1 MMRALALGSFVLVA
15 AAACGPGIETP
26 YDGIATDNIQF
37 HLFSTDMGIHPSQAV
52 LDDPNNPFANV
63 AVDDLNNGTP
73 DKPARKWAFNPMTA
87 PPVTCF
93 YVWASTLARAPN
105 GENQFYTAERLYDV
119 YRFNLSRPE
128 DHDAVRGMA
137 IRAFTAILD
146 YFPLDYNRT
155 ADGKLEFDYA
165 SVALQRIQTLAPGEP
180 LPQGWYL
187 VTDSQGNLRA
197 ARL

>member
-1 MMRALALGSFVLVA
+1 MRTSFFASLVFLT
-15 AAACGPGIETP
+15 ACGPGAGTP
-26 YDGIATDNIQF
+26 YDGIATDNIAF
-37 HLFSTDMGIHPSQAV
+37 HLYSTDMGIHPSQAV
-52 LDDPNNPFANV
+52 LEDPNNPFAHV

-73 DKPARKWAFNPMTA
+73 EKPARKWAFNPMTA

-93 YVWASTLARAPN
+93 YVWASTLASAPN
-105 GENQFYTAERLYDV
+105 GENQFYTAERLYDIH
-119 YRFNLSRPE
+119 RFNLSRPE
-128 DHDAVRGMA
+128 DHEAVRGMA

-146 YFPLDYNRT
+146 YFSLDYNRT

>member
-1 MMRALALGSFVLVA
+1 MKILRSRFVRARRMRPCLGRA
-15 AAACGPGIETP
+15 G
-26 YDGIATDNIQF
+26 DGIQRTTSRSIS
-37 HLFSTDMGIHPSQAV
+37 STDRASTEPVGSRRPS
-52 LDDPNNPFANV
+52 NPFVHV
-63 AVDDLNNGTP
+63 AIDDLNDSLP
-73 DKPARKWAFNPMTA
+73 KPARKWAFNPMTA

-105 GENQFYTAERLYDV
+105 GENQFYTAERLYDI
-119 YRFNLSRPE
+119 YRFNLSKPE
-128 DHDAVRGMA
+128 DHEAVRGMA

-146 YFPLDYNRT
+146 YFPNDYNRT

-187 VTDSQGNLRA
+187 VMDSQGNLRA
-197 ARL
+197 TRI

>member
-1 MMRALALGSFVLVA
+1 MKNFVSVSLLLAAS
-15 AAACGPGIETP
+15 CGPGSGTP
-26 YDGIATDNIQF
+26 YDGIPTEGITF
-37 HLFSTDMGIHPSQAV
+37 HLYSTDMGIHPSQSV
-52 LDDPNNPFANV
+52 LDDPNNPFAHV
-63 AVDDLNNGTP
+63 AIDDLNNGTP
-73 DKPARKWAFNPMTA
+73 EKPARKWAFNPMTA

-119 YRFNLSRPE
+119 YRFDLSSPE
-128 DHDAVRGMA
+128 DHEAVRVMA
-137 IRAFTAILD
+137 IRAFTAILT
-146 YFPLDYNRT
+146 YFPEDYNRT

-197 ARL
+197 TRI